1 MEDDMV
7 SGIYSYNAY
16 PSPPPRV
23 LSIMSL
29 GLDSRRR
36 ERNHYI
42 DARIDQRIRQFE
54 SLPSIMTYRAPRTR
68 LRASILVLPMHGS
81 LLRLGRTDSDGRE
94 RHPDGGT
101 PAVPTALHL
110 IDLVGYNN
118 DFDAKRRKKGIEL
131 PTGLKEQLKRS

>member
-1 MEDDMV
+1 MSVGTPTEITTEPDKLPKSPFMEDDMV

-16 PSPPPRV
+16 PS
-23 LSIMSL
+23 
-29 GLDSRRR
+29 SRRR

-54 SLPSIMTYRAPRTR
+54 SLPFIMTYRAPRTR

-94 RHPDGGT
+94 SR
-101 PAVPTALHL
+101 LH
-110 IDLVGYNN
+110 
-118 DFDAKRRKKGIEL
+118 AA
-131 PTGLKEQLKRS
+131 